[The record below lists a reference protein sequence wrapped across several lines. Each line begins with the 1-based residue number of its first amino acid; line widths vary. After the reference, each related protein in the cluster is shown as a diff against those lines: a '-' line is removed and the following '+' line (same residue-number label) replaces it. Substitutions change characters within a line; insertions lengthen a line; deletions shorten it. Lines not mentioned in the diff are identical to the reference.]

1 MLSTKDDKT
10 IGEKKKE
17 ILVEMKKFHQPT
29 FDSLKVTNPFFIC
42 KLAYKAPG
50 KDEHIVALFLSEI
63 NKGVDVYM
71 EFGDSMYVPQD
82 PERRLYLYRY
92 NPHYETEYEMV
103 NSGGIVRYLV
113 PVADLVHV
121 KNNPPEEVAAPVV
134 ASPEIQNAFSSSAAA
149 IDDDLPL
156 KDATVRDLLAV
167 LQGKPVSKKDWLNQ
181 IIIQNIKQ

>member
-1 MLSTKDDKT
+1 MLSTKDEKSVT
-10 IGEKKKE
+10 EKKKE
-17 ILVEMKKFHQPT
+17 ILAEMKRFHQPT
-29 FDSLKVTNPFFIC
+29 FDSLKIANPFFIC

-50 KDEHIVALFLSEI
+50 KEEQVVALFLSEI

-71 EFGDSMYVPQD
+71 EFGDSMYAPQD

-92 NPHYETEYEMV
+92 NPHFETEYEMV

-113 PVADLVHV
+113 PVSDLVHV
-121 KNNPPEEVAAPVV
+121 KNNPPEDVAVNV
-134 ASPEIQNAFSSSAAA
+134 ATPELQNAFSSSAAA

-167 LQGKPVSKKDWLNQ
+167 LHGKPVSKKDWLNQ
-181 IIIQNIKQ
+181 IINQNINK